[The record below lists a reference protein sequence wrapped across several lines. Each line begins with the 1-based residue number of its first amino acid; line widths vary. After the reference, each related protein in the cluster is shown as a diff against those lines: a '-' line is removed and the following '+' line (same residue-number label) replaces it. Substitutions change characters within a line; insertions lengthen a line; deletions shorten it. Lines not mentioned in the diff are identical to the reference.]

1 MWHHILA
8 TIVSF
13 IWHDVQGIR
22 IQDWEILYQHCKRT
36 ISQVSW
42 YWYIIKNSTES
53 DWSSLVSLSL
63 SEKDCSNS
71 TDSLCRGKGHGHW
84 SHQTPLLL
92 SRPRIW
98 TGINLSDWSNVEEP
112 CYVKTSLDTW
122 HPSLTQGQMAKDALP
137 PKFIIK
143 WQSITHSHIVDLI
156 MMQY

>member
-1 MWHHILA
+1 MFRA
-8 TIVSF
+8 SVYKT
-13 IWHDVQGIR
+13 GK
-22 IQDWEILYQHCKRT
+22 YC
-36 ISQVSW
+36 ISTAKGPYRKYPDIGTSLKTAQNLTDPV
-42 YWYIIKNSTES
+42 
-53 DWSSLVSLSL
+53 SSLSLCL

-84 SHQTPLLL
+84 SHHTPLLL